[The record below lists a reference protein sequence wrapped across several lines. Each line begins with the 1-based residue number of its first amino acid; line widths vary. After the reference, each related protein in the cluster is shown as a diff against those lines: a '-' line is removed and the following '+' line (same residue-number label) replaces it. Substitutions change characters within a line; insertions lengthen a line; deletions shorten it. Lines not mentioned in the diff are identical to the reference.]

1 VNPNKERIVP
11 IGTIGAG
18 TVAQAIAR
26 HALASGHQVMLS
38 NRRGPAALA
47 ELIEELGP
55 AATAVTPT
63 QAASAELV
71 VLAVPW
77 PDILAAVTGLPRWD
91 GRIVIDTTNQY
102 LSLPPSPKIA
112 DLGDLTGS
120 EYVASLLPGA
130 RVVKAFNTLY
140 GHYIAADPVH
150 DAGRQLLFLAGD
162 DPAAKAQVTDMAA
175 AWGFAPVDL
184 GSLREGGRLMQLG
197 GPLSG
202 LHALK
207 QD

>member
-1 VNPNKERIVP
+1 VNPEKEPIVR

-38 NRRGPAALA
+38 NRRGPATLA
-47 ELIEELGP
+47 ELVEQLGP
-55 AATAVTPT
+55 GATAASPA
-63 QAASAELV
+63 QAASAEVV
-71 VLAVPW
+71 VLAVAW
-77 PDILAAVTGLPRWD
+77 PDIPAAVGGLPHWD
-91 GRIVIDTTNQY
+91 GRVVIDTTNQF
-102 LSLPPSPKIA
+102 LSRPPPVRVA

-130 RVVKAFNTLY
+130 RVVKAFNTLH
-140 GHYIAADPVH
+140 GRYIAADPVH

-162 DPAAKAQVTDMAA
+162 DPAARNQVADLVA

>member
-1 VNPNKERIVP
+1 VR

-47 ELIEELGP
+47 ELIEQLGP
-55 AATAVTPT
+55 GATAATPA
-63 QAASAELV
+63 QAASAEVV
-71 VLAVPW
+71 VLAVAW
-77 PDILAAVTGLPRWD
+77 SDIPTAVRGLPDWD
-91 GRIVIDTTNQY
+91 RRVVLDTTNQF
-102 LSLPPSPKIA
+102 LSPPPSARIA
-112 DLGDLTGS
+112 DLGEVTGS

-130 RVVKAFNTLY
+130 RVVKAFNTLH
-140 GHYIAADPVH
+140 GRYIAADPVH

-162 DPAAKAQVTDMAA
+162 DPSAKTQVADMAA